1 MGRPKEVWYAESA
14 VTMLRATVKA
24 IENDFGALT
33 VEAREALVAA
43 LEDAADNIESTI
55 EDTRRKVDA

>member
-1 MGRPKEVWYAESA
+1 MARPKEVWYAESA
-14 VTMLRATVKA
+14 VAMLRATVKA

-33 VEAREALVAA
+33 VEAREDLVAA
-43 LEDAADNIESTI
+43 LEDAADNIESTV